1 MKFPGYRRDTFSIR
15 TATAAPFVFE
25 QNRAEFE
32 ATVPFAERKGKK
44 LLKRF

>member
-1 MKFPGYRRDTFSIR
+1 MKFPGYRRNTFSIR

-32 ATVPFAERKGKK
+32 ATFYRRKGKE
-44 LLKRF
+44 RNC

>member
-15 TATAAPFVFE
+15 TATAASFVFE

-32 ATVPFAERKGKK
+32 ATIQKERKGKK